1 MPSRFLW
8 RILLGIIIIA
18 TAGGCSSV
26 LGTTADG
33 SNSGARN
40 DGPTFS
46 LMVGDSELAGSS
58 GRQLSEAYKS
68 GISLLELL
76 KSSGVATFAADGL
89 SILSVNKVFLSPEW
103 VWEIHMDG
111 KKITDW
117 NSNVDR
123 DDSIIIAA
131 KPAAGGAELQP
142 VLLSING
149 GSEQPELTHSY
160 VQPYTEDLTVRSM
173 LKGSEMVQLA
183 EDNRT
188 VTTVMDYAPLSNEAW
203 KLKVNG
209 KPLLDSGIDMKL
221 RPQDTLEILLALR

>member
-26 LGTTADG
+26 LGPTADG
-33 SNSGARN
+33 SNSGTRN
-40 DGPTFS
+40 EGPAFS
-46 LMVGDSELAGSS
+46 LLVGDSELAGSS

-68 GISLLELL
+68 GISLLDLL
-76 KSSGVATFAADGL
+76 KNSGVATFAADGF
-89 SILSVNKVFLSPEW
+89 SILSVNKVSLSPEW
-103 VWEIHMDG
+103 VWEIQVDG

-117 NSNVDR
+117 NSSVDR
-123 DDSIIIAA
+123 EDSIIIAA

-173 LKGSEMVQLA
+173 MKGSEMVQLA
-183 EDNRT
+183 EDNKT